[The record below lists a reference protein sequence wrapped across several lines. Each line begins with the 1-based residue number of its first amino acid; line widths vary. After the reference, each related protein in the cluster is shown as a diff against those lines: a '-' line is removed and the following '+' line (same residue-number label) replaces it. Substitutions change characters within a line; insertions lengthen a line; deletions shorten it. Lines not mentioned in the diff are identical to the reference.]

1 MKFDYK
7 TILESLNRELNL
19 DEILEVKKALLA
31 YDLGLENPTQEQEEH
46 LNETME
52 YYLNDEDITFFIDKD
67 IIDYY
72 NSCKKE

>member
-7 TILESLNRELNL
+7 TILESLNKELNL

-52 YYLNDEDITFFIDKD
+52 YYLNDENITFFIDKD